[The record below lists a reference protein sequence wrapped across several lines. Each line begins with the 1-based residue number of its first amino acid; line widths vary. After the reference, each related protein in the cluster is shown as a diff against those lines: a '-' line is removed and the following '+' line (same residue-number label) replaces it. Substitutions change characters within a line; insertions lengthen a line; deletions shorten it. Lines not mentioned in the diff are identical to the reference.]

1 MPYMYLY
8 YNNAL
13 LALPAFEFLL
23 TVYLKIKVTIPKKKI
38 TFFFLFSP
46 LFFSIVSL
54 LCHISFIHPI
64 PFSSAQY
71 FSPFFSLP
79 LSLISPHPLHMC
91 SITSLSS
98 LHILYLLSSLSVNT
112 CFFILLV
119 PTSESRHHFSF
130 PGTLPSPCFFVHYSV
145 ISSSPCLFPFSTS
158 HPFF

>member
-1 MPYMYLY
+1 MYLY

-13 LALPAFEFLL
+13 LALRDFGFLL
-23 TVYLKIKVTIPKKKI
+23 TVYLKIKVTIPKKEI

-54 LCHISFIHPI
+54 LFHISFIHPI

-91 SITSLSS
+91 SIASLSS
-98 LHILYLLSSLSVNT
+98 FIPLFPSIPV
-112 CFFILLV
+112 FILLV

-130 PGTLPSPCFFVHYSV
+130 PALSLPHA
-145 ISSSPCLFPFSTS
+145 SSFTIP
-158 HPFF
+158 